1 MNIGIIGYGFVGKAL
16 EYGFKHYVNIKI
28 FDKYNNVFNTLEET
42 VNDSS
47 IIFVGVPTPMKEDG
61 SQDLSNMADAL
72 KNIDKVAKTKKII
85 VLKSTIVPGTTRMFA
100 NIYPQHDFI
109 FNPEFLTEKN
119 ANEDFVNSTRI
130 VLGGDKQAVNDVE
143 KLYRIRFEAVPI
155 FKTTLESAE
164 LVKYMGNCF
173 LAMKV
178 SFCNEFYDIAQFLNI
193 DYDELKEIWVA
204 DGRMGNS
211 HISVPGP
218 DGHRGYGGKC
228 FVKDINALIAWAEE
242 NGLNVSMCRSAESVN
257 NKVRDEKDW
266 KNIVGA
272 TSINN
277 YSTSSEDK

>member
-61 SQDLSNMADAL
+61 SQDLSNMANAL
-72 KNIDKVAKTKKII
+72 KSINDVALTKKII

-100 NIYPQHDFI
+100 DIYPQHDFV
-109 FNPEFLTEKN
+109 FNPEFLTERN
-119 ANEDFVNSTRI
+119 ANEDFVKSTRI
-130 VLGGDKQAVNDVE
+130 VLGGEKHAVDEVE
-143 KLYRIRFEAVPI
+143 KLYRIRFVSTPI

-178 SFCNEFYDIAQFLNI
+178 AFCNEFYDIAQFLNI
-193 DYDELKEIWVA
+193 NYDELKDIWVA

-211 HISVPGP
+211 HVSVPGP

-242 NGLNVSMCRSAESVN
+242 NGLNVSMCRSAEAVN

-272 TSINN
+272 TSVNN